1 MKNIKVI
8 TKTGKTY
15 TSELNQSKSINT
27 PVSTWECNG
36 IMMIDVITPNLDNGW
51 FMPIAEIKLLEID
64 LDKLEEING
73 QMVEKYGNK

>member
-51 FMPIAEIKLLEID
+51 FMPIAEIKLIEID
-64 LDKLEEING
+64 GIIVTASELPNELYTK
-73 QMVEKYGNK
+73 